1 MIDSAKVTAWYR
13 DNARDLPWRRP
24 GTTPWGILLSEVM
37 SHQTPVARVAPIW
50 DEWIAR
56 WPTPADLA
64 AAPTDAV
71 LRAWGTLGYPH
82 RALRLKDCAQTL
94 IDAHS
99 GAVPSSVD
107 SLLALPGIGDYTARA
122 VAAFAYGAAVPVVD
136 TNVRRVYAR
145 AVLGRPVARPQKAE
159 LAWVAELLPSGDAGA
174 DTAASADSTPD
185 AAAASD
191 AAAAP
196 DSEASAASPAP
207 AAAADS
213 EAAVFSA
220 GLMELGALVC
230 TASSPACGECPLR
243 DDCAWLAAGSPAPTA
258 DELARRKVQKFE
270 GTDRQV
276 RGKIMKVL
284 READAPVPQSA
295 IDVVWPDDAQRSR
308 ALYSLLED
316 GLAAQDADGR
326 FRLP

>member
-37 SHQTPVARVAPIW
+37 SHQTPVVRVAPIW
-50 DEWIAR
+50 EEWIAR

-71 LRAWGTLGYPH
+71 LRAWGTLGYPR
-82 RALRLKDCAQTL
+82 RALRLKECAQTL

-99 GAVPSSVD
+99 GSVPSSVPA
-107 SLLALPGIGDYTARA
+107 LLTLPGIGDYTARA
-122 VAAFAYGAAVPVVD
+122 VAAFAFGAAVPVVD

-159 LAWVAELLPSGDAGA
+159 LAWVAELLPSGDTDVASPAGA
-174 DTAASADSTPD
+174 AVSPASAGAASAV
-185 AAAASD
+185 
-191 AAAAP
+191 AP

-207 AAAADS
+207 DAAADS

-230 TASSPACGECPLR
+230 TARSPACGECPLR

>member
-50 DEWIAR
+50 EEWIAR

-71 LRAWGTLGYPH
+71 LRAWGTLGYPR
-82 RALRLKDCAQTL
+82 RALRLKECAQTL
-94 IDAHS
+94 VDAWD
-99 GAVPSSVD
+99 GAVPRSVD

-159 LAWVAELLPSGDAGA
+159 LAWVAELLPDADA
-174 DTAASADSTPD
+174 APASASG
-185 AAAASD
+185 
-191 AAAAP
+191 
-196 DSEASAASPAP
+196 AP
-207 AAAADS
+207 ANP

-220 GLMELGALVC
+220 GLMELGAFVC
-230 TASSPACGECPLR
+230 TAKSPLCGECPLR
-243 DDCAWLAAGSPAPTA
+243 DDCAWLADGSPAPTA

-284 READAPVPQSA
+284 READAPVPQPA
-295 IDVVWPDDAQRSR
+295 IDVSWPDDAQRSR

>member
-37 SHQTPVARVAPIW
+37 SHQTPVVRVAPIW
-50 DEWIAR
+50 EEWIAR

-71 LRAWGTLGYPH
+71 LRAWGTLGYPR
-82 RALRLKDCAQTL
+82 RALRLKECAQTL
-94 IDAHS
+94 VDAHS
-99 GAVPSSVD
+99 GSVPSSVD

-122 VAAFAYGAAVPVVD
+122 VAAFAFGAAVPVVD

-159 LAWVAELLPSGDAGA
+159 LAWVAELLPSGDTDVASSAG
-174 DTAASADSTPD
+174 AASAV
-185 AAAASD
+185 
-191 AAAAP
+191 AP

-207 AAAADS
+207 DAAADS